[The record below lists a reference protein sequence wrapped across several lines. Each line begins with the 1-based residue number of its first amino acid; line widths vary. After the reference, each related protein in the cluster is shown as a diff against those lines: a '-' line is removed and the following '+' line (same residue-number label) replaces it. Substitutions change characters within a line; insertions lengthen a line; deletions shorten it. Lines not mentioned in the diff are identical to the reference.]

1 MKIRLVVI
9 LAAAVSMG
17 LVSPTN
23 ALAQQTDCKSI
34 QDPKARLECFDAAPP
49 KAPTAA
55 PAKSAPKADRNT
67 TAVGGWQL
75 QRSKNAMTDKTDCIL
90 VPVGKPHVQITVGD
104 LYISY
109 RGRGGVQGFRYRLDD
124 EPVSQMQLPTEI
136 DKQIGAVHIS
146 GDTFNRILQ
155 ASRLRVEVLTLI
167 SGVQNEDLAVAGV
180 RGLYTKMQRECLGI
194 AVGTYL
200 VTISSQRSQAEAQS
214 AFESLQLK
222 FPEQLKNR
230 KPIIVKTSLAD
241 HGVFYRVHVGPFTT
255 AEEAGGFCANLKTA
269 GGQCLIQHN

>member
-180 RGLYTKMQRECLGI
+180 RGAQGDLRTWPGRDGPS
-194 AVGTYL
+194 A
-200 VTISSQRSQAEAQS
+200 RSGDLACVYPPGRAEKQGGAR
-214 AFESLQLK
+214 
-222 FPEQLKNR
+222 PG
-230 KPIIVKTSLAD
+230 P
-241 HGVFYRVHVGPFTT
+241 VFRATRSGS
-255 AEEAGGFCANLKTA
+255 G
-269 GGQCLIQHN
+269 